1 MALKINIWRFF
12 QQITPLDIDS
22 ELEKGY
28 KATQTSAV
36 YDLSSHIA
44 LIRDEH
50 QLDADDLDM
59 AQSARISGKT
69 KTVSSVD
76 GYNGHL
82 VSFIRIRYPYVKT
95 GDVVLTSRTTSVA
108 RESLYSSSRF
118 PGENATLMSETNPEW
133 FLFNDF
139 NITGN
144 LCSLYQ

>member
-1 MALKINIWRFF
+1 M
-12 QQITPLDIDS
+12 DIDT
-22 ELEKGY
+22 ELERGY

-50 QLDADDLDM
+50 QLDADDLDT
-59 AQSARISGKT
+59 AQSARVSGKT

-95 GDVVLTSRTTSVA
+95 GDNV
-108 RESLYSSSRF
+108 LYSAADSVTRSSLRSSSSSS
-118 PGENATLMSETNPEW
+118 GETAKRMSETNPEW

-144 LCSLYQ
+144 LSRFYQ

>member
-1 MALKINIWRFF
+1 M
-12 QQITPLDIDS
+12 QITPLNIDS
-22 ELEKGY
+22 ELEEGY

-59 AQSARISGKT
+59 AQTTRIGRKT

-76 GYNGHL
+76 GYTGHL
-82 VSFIRIRYPYVKT
+82 VSFIRIRYPYIET
-95 GDVVLTSRTTSVA
+95 GESILTSTAASLA
-108 RESLYSSSRF
+108 RASLCSSSNF
-118 PGENATLMSETNPEW
+118 SGENTRFMSGTNPEW

-144 LCSLYQ
+144 FFCSCQ